1 MSDWVSATNETGGG
15 TDAHVTDA
23 HVTDA
28 HPSPKRALAS
38 QQPYLLRSLLC

>member
-15 TDAHVTDA
+15 
-23 HVTDA
+23 TDA